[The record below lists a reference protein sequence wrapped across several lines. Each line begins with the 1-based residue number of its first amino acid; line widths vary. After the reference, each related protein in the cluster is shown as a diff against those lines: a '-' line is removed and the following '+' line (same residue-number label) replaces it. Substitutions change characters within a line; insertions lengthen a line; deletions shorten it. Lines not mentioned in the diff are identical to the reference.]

1 MLSRHTHVVSDLATS
16 NAHLARKPLL
26 AHSWRSKVSG
36 TNSCPCGRTVNRS
49 EQARSSRHVVKVFAA
64 TATSARPK
72 ASPKKRKQVEPLLVA
87 EDVSK
92 SHDGQ
97 RFLFE
102 NLNFT
107 VSRGDRLALVGP
119 NGAGKSSLFNLLS
132 GAFSHSLPFMHWHSS
147 EPLSFTVG
155 QMFDIVVKWCR
166 CRST

>member
-1 MLSRHTHVVSDLATS
+1 MHSRHTHVVSDLVTS
-16 NAHLARKPLL
+16 NTHLARKSLS
-26 AHSWRSKVSG
+26 AHSWRSKISG
-36 TNSCPCGRTVNRS
+36 TNSCPCSRTVKSS

-64 TATSARPK
+64 TATSPRPK

-132 GAFSHSLPFMHWHSS
+132 GALTACQPQLAFCPLAFM
-147 EPLSFTVG
+147 LY
-155 QMFDIVVKWCR
+155 IVLHCQADA
-166 CRST
+166 

>member
-36 TNSCPCGRTVNRS
+36 NSCPCGSTVHSS
-49 EQARSSRHVVKVFAA
+49 EQARSSRRAVKVFAA
-64 TATSARPK
+64 TATSPRPK

-87 EDVSK
+87 EDISK

-132 GAFSHSLPFMHWHSS
+132 GAFSHSWRFMHWHSN
-147 EPLSFTVG
+147 EPLSCTVG
-155 QMFDIVVKWCR
+155 QMLDIVVMWCR

>member
-16 NAHLARKPLL
+16 NTHLARKPLW
-26 AHSWRSKVSG
+26 ARSWRSKPVSG
-36 TNSCPCGRTVNRS
+36 TNSCPCGRTVNRK
-49 EQARSSRHVVKVFAA
+49 EQARSSRHVVKAA
-64 TATSARPK
+64 TATSPRPK

-132 GAFSHSLPFMHWHSS
+132 GAFSHSLPFIHRRSS
-147 EPLSFTVG
+147 ETLFFTVG
-155 QMFDIVVKWCR
+155 QMLDIVVMWCR